1 MESSK
6 RIDKDTFKQI
16 FRENWDDFKIKYPRY
31 SSVYYDEVINKMLFC
46 GDVVSGYSIY
56 RCIHC
61 GLEEKK

>member
-1 MESSK
+1 MEPSK

-16 FRENWDDFKIKYPRY
+16 FRDHWADFRSKYPKY
-31 SSVYYDEVINKMLFC
+31 SSVYYDEVIEKMLLC

-56 RCIHC
+56 RCINC